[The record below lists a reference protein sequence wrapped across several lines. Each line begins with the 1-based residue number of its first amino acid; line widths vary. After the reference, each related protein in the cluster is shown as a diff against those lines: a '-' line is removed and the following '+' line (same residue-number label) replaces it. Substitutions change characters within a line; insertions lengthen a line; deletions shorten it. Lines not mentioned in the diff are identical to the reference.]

1 MLQHA
6 GNAEPAV
13 FAALGGL
20 APALLETVVV
30 GERQRLVEHGLE
42 LAAVDGRA
50 DGGLVRHRRRLDQVA
65 PAQLDR
71 IDAGHP
77 RGLVDHALEDEVGLR
92 TAGAA
97 VGRRGRRVGEH
108 AAHGDVDARD
118 VVHAGQAAREVHG
131 LDVGA
136 DGADEGAHAPEV
148 ADAQRQELAALVERK
163 LDIAIGVACVIVA
176 QERLGAVRHPMHR
189 PADLARRD
197 QDREVFR
204 IGAGLQ
210 SEGAADILGD
220 HPQALVGNAQ
230 DGGKSVAQRARTL
243 RAAAQ
248 QIALV
253 GRIVARGCAARLHRL
268 HQDPLLDQS
277 DPRHVPGGRDEAID
291 LLGIGLGV
299 GRQSRPVDRDIAR
312 RFRPDLRRALANGL
326 AQVDHRRTL
335 LVVDGDELG
344 AVLRGRQRLGDHDR
358 DRLAHM
364 AHGRAGEG
372 GAMRNDE
379 LLAAPANAAA
389 GAGRCCRSLP
399 CRRRSAPRARRARP
413 WPPRY
418 RSNGYRQRRAG
429 NARNRHRSGRSAGRR
444 PRNVRGRAPT
454 DRPPGAAG
462 AARGYHRSLHPYR
475 HPMSGRVWAGARYNR
490 KRGAD
495 GSPFRPVES

>member
-1 MLQHA
+1 M
-6 GNAEPAV
+6 
-13 FAALGGL
+13 
-20 APALLETVVV
+20 
-30 GERQRLVEHGLE
+30 
-42 LAAVDGRA
+42 
-50 DGGLVRHRRRLDQVA
+50 
-65 PAQLDR
+65 
-71 IDAGHP
+71 
-77 RGLVDHALEDEVGLR
+77 
-92 TAGAA
+92 
-97 VGRRGRRVGEH
+97 
-108 AAHGDVDARD
+108 
-118 VVHAGQAAREVHG
+118 
-131 LDVGA
+131 
-136 DGADEGAHAPEV
+136 
-148 ADAQRQELAALVERK
+148 
-163 LDIAIGVACVIVA
+163 IVA

-189 PADLARRD
+189 PADLARRH

-210 SEGAADILGD
+210 SECAADILGD

-291 LLGIGLGV
+291 LLGVGLGV

-372 GAMRNDE
+372 GAMRNNE
-379 LLAAPANAAA
+379 LLAAPANQRRVLGDVADPFHVGGGQHREHAGHGLGRLGIDRTDIGKGVRGTHEIGIGLAGQRVVGRVTSEAAHQRIVLQA
-389 GAGRCCRSLP
+389 RPVLRAAIIGLCIHIGIQCRGGSGREHVITESGARTGVRFGRSNFRHAM
-399 CRRRSAPRARRARP
+399 RRKCQWHGLNAVIASHAHALGRPICSPSPRARGRRCRDRCGTPARP
-413 WPPRY
+413 KPRPA
-418 RSNGYRQRRAG
+418 RRRA
-429 NARNRHRSGRSAGRR
+429 ARHRS
-444 PRNVRGRAPT
+444 
-454 DRPPGAAG
+454 
-462 AARGYHRSLHPYR
+462 
-475 HPMSGRVWAGARYNR
+475 
-490 KRGAD
+490 
-495 GSPFRPVES
+495 